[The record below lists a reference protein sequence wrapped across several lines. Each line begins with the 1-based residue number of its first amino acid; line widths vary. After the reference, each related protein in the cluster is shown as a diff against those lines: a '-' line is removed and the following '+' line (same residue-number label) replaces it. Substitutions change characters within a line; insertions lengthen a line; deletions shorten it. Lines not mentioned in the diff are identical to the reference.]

1 MKKGVVFAVFAL
13 TFCLLLFLT
22 GYTHAQQNE
31 IKLGFQG
38 VLSGVAAAIGDGARK
53 GAEFAVSQTN
63 KAGGIKG
70 AQIKLVVIDDKANPN
85 DAVEAAQRLIEAEK
99 VVAIINGGTSTTFLA
114 SSRVAEKAKVPMIGH
129 IQSDPEITKRGNAYA
144 FRICVNAA
152 GLAYPIAEYAVN
164 ELKIKK
170 IAIMN
175 RNDGYGNSITEAFT
189 KKVKQ
194 LGGEITTVQSY
205 APGTKDF
212 KANLIK
218 ARDTKPNA
226 LMLTGFFDDSGLITR
241 QAREIGIKAQILG
254 QNTMSDPGYV
264 RIAGSTAEGAILS
277 SNYVSGVL
285 NSKGAENFEKEWKQK
300 YNEIPGS
307 YAAHGY
313 DAAMAI
319 IEAIKRGGANPEAIK
334 VELLKTKNFD
344 GASGYVNRFRPNGD
358 VEKVTPVVKIV
369 NGKWVHLKVY
379 VIKED

>member
-1 MKKGVVFAVFAL
+1 MKKRGPLTVIAL
-13 TFCLLLFLT
+13 ISFLSLFLAS
-22 GYTHAQQNE
+22 YSFAQQTE
-31 IKLGFQG
+31 IKMGFQG

-70 AQIKLVVIDDKANPN
+70 AQIKLIVIDDKANPN

-99 VVAIINGGTSTTFLA
+99 VVAIVNGGTSTTFLA
-114 SSRVAEKAKVPMIGH
+114 SSKVAEKAKVPMVGH

-152 GLAYPIAEYAVN
+152 GLAYPIAEYAIKD
-164 ELKIKK
+164 LKLKK

-175 RNDGYGNSITEAFT
+175 RNDGYGNSIAEAFT
-189 KKVKQ
+189 KKVRE

-218 ARDTKPNA
+218 ARETKPDG

-241 QAREIGIKAQILG
+241 QTREIGMKVQILG

-264 RIAGSTAEGAILS
+264 RIAGTAAEGAILS
-277 SNYVSGVL
+277 SNYVAGVL

-300 YNEIPGS
+300 YNETPGS

-319 IEAIKRGGANPEAIK
+319 IEAIKHGSANSESIRS
-334 VELLKTKNFD
+334 ELLKLKNFD
-344 GASGYVNRFRPNGD
+344 GASGYVNKFRPNGD
-358 VEKVTPVVKIV
+358 VDKVTPVVKIV
-369 NGKWVHLKVY
+369 KGKLVHLKTYMV
-379 VIKED
+379 KED